1 MIGNK
6 RILGAFMKVHNIIGI
21 FFSAFFLVFSIPSE
35 AQTLEQKL
43 KECSEISVSLI
54 RLQCYDRITENP
66 DVQSAKPAKE
76 RTGLLSRLGR
86 GSENKKNDTEVEEET
101 EAETIT
107 KSSSSAETSKS
118 DDNFGLIIRD
128 ERESIQTKING
139 EFNGWDGYTKF
150 NLQNGQVWQ
159 QNSYGVLKVKMDNP
173 TVTIKRS
180 RVSDTYVLK
189 IEGLN
194 SSVRVKRI
202 E

>member
-1 MIGNK
+1 MKANK
-6 RILGAFMKVHNIIGI
+6 I
-21 FFSAFFLVFSIPSE
+21 FCIFLLIFSLVFNAESH

-66 DVQSAKPAKE
+66 EVQSAKPVRE

-86 GSENKKNDTEVEEET
+86 SSENTNDDKEKNET
-101 EAETIT
+101 EGKTVA
-107 KSSSSAETSKS
+107 KDDSSQATKS

-128 ERESIQTKING
+128 ERNSIQSKILG

-150 NLQNGQVWQ
+150 ELENGQVWQ
-159 QNSYGVLKVKMDNP
+159 QSSAGVLRVKISNP
-173 TVTIKRS
+173 SITIKRS
-180 RVSDTYVLK
+180 RVSDTYMLK

-194 SSVRVKRI
+194 SSIRVKRV

>member
-1 MIGNK
+1 
-6 RILGAFMKVHNIIGI
+6 MKVHNIIGI
-21 FFSAFFLVFSIPSE
+21 FLLAFFLVFSIPSG

-43 KECSEISVSLI
+43 KECSEITVSLI

-66 DVQSAKPAKE
+66 DVQSATPARE

-101 EAETIT
+101 ETETIT
-107 KSSSSAETSKS
+107 KTVSSEPSKS

-128 ERESIQTKING
+128 ERESIQSSIIG
-139 EFNGWDGYTKF
+139 EFRGWDGYTKF
-150 NLQNGQVWQ
+150 NLENGQVWQ
-159 QNSYGVLKVKMDNP
+159 QSSYGVLKVKMDNP

-180 RVSDTYVLK
+180 RVSDTYMLK
-189 IEGLN
+189 IDGLN
-194 SSVRVKRI
+194 STVRVKRI